1 MAQTN
6 SSRSSIPTP
15 SLGSVQPDTIV
26 QFERGQH
33 DPQRLYSR
41 LFAHNQNLAL
51 WLRRRAAELA
61 PDVEDRE
68 EMTTLALELA
78 GILANQAAI
87 NDLNELL
94 SGRRGQ

>member
-1 MAQTN
+1 MAHTD
-6 SSRSSIPTP
+6 SRQGGTTP
-15 SLGSVQPDTIV
+15 ASLSGVNPATII

-41 LFAHNQNLAL
+41 LFAQNQNLAL

-78 GILANQAAI
+78 GILANQTAI
-87 NDLNELL
+87 DDLNGLL
-94 SGRRGQ
+94 IGRNEQ

>member
-1 MAQTN
+1 MAHTE
-6 SSRSSIPTP
+6 SSQSSITP
-15 SLGSVQPDTIV
+15 ASLSGVNPATIR

-68 EMTTLALELA
+68 EITTLALELA
-78 GILANQAAI
+78 GILANQSVI
-87 NDLNELL
+87 DDLNNLL
-94 SGRRGQ
+94 RGRQPE

>member
-1 MAQTN
+1 MR
-6 SSRSSIPTP
+6 SPLSIEKKCPYSRYCKNFYS
-15 SLGSVQPDTIV
+15 IV

-94 SGRRGQ
+94 SGRRGK